1 MKESKKIRNRVQTE
15 IPSSPPTLNSRG
27 ESRPTQVHTPTLIT
41 PSKLNQEED
50 YLNTNKERS
59 HRASRR
65 QLSFHQMEEREN
77 AEEEVATSSVTTDN
91 TSYFGGR
98 NSSTSDNCQTNTRRV
113 YTLINKM
120 TGSIGGNGTCSMY

>member
-1 MKESKKIRNRVQTE
+1 
-15 IPSSPPTLNSRG
+15 
-27 ESRPTQVHTPTLIT
+27 
-41 PSKLNQEED
+41 
-50 YLNTNKERS
+50 
-59 HRASRR
+59 
-65 QLSFHQMEEREN
+65 MEEREN

-120 TGSIGGNGTCSMY
+120 TGSIGGNGTCSMYYCCIFYQYFYIIGNI